1 MKPGFF
7 MKLLIGISFFLRM
20 NQVCYSQVNHQ
31 SLEVEKAL
39 PGKSHFVEIPGSFSH
54 EQIAESNLLKG
65 LQSKTIKRVELIYTR
80 YRENESFDQ
89 NKLNED
95 RMFRL
100 YQLLPKLQIDQPEI
114 IWIEQTGATTREEA
128 KNYFHGFRIYTQIEE
143 KQVFKRFQRE
153 DPGNPSEDFTV
164 DNSKGGVF
172 SHPSGTQIHIPANAV
187 VYENGKPVIGSYTIS
202 YTEYRNPAEMAFS
215 GIPMLFHDKTGEYQF
230 NSAGMY
236 EIRGM
241 KDGQP
246 LALQKEIIVDFNCT
260 KNEAGVN
267 FYQLDDKTGEWTLLK
282 NDLFNTAPSTTP
294 LQASGINYSSK
305 SISQRSKVLD
315 TIIPPPDFEG
325 FSPDNSY
332 PTLVGGLRSEK
343 FGVYNC
349 DQIYRVANKIII
361 SPKYQD
367 LSTKKTIKNNGV
379 LCLIDKDVNASFSF
393 SPQQITCNSKGN
405 NVFLLFTNEGEV
417 FVFQN
422 DRNNEQNL
430 KAKAPTFLM
439 ENITA
444 KIKTSD
450 DLKKYLA
457 I

>member
-1 MKPGFF
+1 MKPKIS
-7 MKLLIGISFFLRM
+7 MQLLIGISFFLLM
-20 NQVCYSQVNHQ
+20 SQVCYSQVNHQ
-31 SLEVEKAL
+31 LVEVPKAV

-54 EQIAESNLLKG
+54 EQISESNLLKG

-80 YRENESFDQ
+80 YRENENFDQ
-89 NKLNED
+89 DQLNED

-114 IWIEQTGATTREEA
+114 TWIEQTGATTREEA
-128 KNYFHGFRIYTQIEE
+128 KSYFHGFRIYTQIEE
-143 KQVFKRFQRE
+143 KQVFIRFQRE
-153 DPGNPSEDFTV
+153 DPGNPSEDFIV

-172 SHPSGTQIHIPANAV
+172 SHPSGTQIHIPSNAV
-187 VYENGKPVIGSYTIS
+187 VYENGKPVIGSYIIS
-202 YTEYRNPAEMAFS
+202 YTEYRNPAEMVFS
-215 GIPMLFHDKTGEYQF
+215 GIPMVFHDKTGEYQF

-241 KDGQP
+241 KDGRP
-246 LALQKEIIVDFNCT
+246 LELQQEIIIDFNCT

-267 FYQLDDKTGEWTLLK
+267 FYQLDDKTGEWILLK
-282 NDLFNTAPSTTP
+282 NDLFNTGLSTTQ
-294 LQASGINYSSK
+294 LQASSVSYSN
-305 SISQRSKVLD
+305 RAAVSKVPN
-315 TIIPPPDFEG
+315 TIQRPDFEE

-332 PTLVGGLRSEK
+332 SNIVNGLRSEK

-349 DQIYRVANKIII
+349 DQIYRVANKISI

-367 LSTKKTIKNNGV
+367 LSTKKTIKSNGV

-405 NVFLLFTNEGEV
+405 NVFLLFTDEGEV
-417 FVFQN
+417 FVFQS

-430 KAKAPTFLM
+430 KTKVPTFLM
-439 ENITA
+439 ENISD

>member
-1 MKPGFF
+1 MKPKIS
-7 MKLLIGISFFLRM
+7 MQLLIGISFFLLM

-31 SLEVEKAL
+31 LLEVPKAV

-54 EQIAESNLLKG
+54 EQITESNLLKG

-80 YRENESFDQ
+80 YRENENFDQ
-89 NKLNED
+89 DQLNED

-114 IWIEQTGATTREEA
+114 TWIEQTGATTREEA
-128 KNYFHGFRIYTQIEE
+128 KSYFHGFRIYTQIEE

-153 DPGNPSEDFTV
+153 DPGNPSEDFIV

-187 VYENGKPVIGSYTIS
+187 VYENGKPVIGSYIIS

-215 GIPMLFHDKTGEYQF
+215 GIPMVFHDKTGEYQF

-241 KDGQP
+241 KDGRP
-246 LALQKEIIVDFNCT
+246 LELQQEIIIDFNCT

-282 NDLFNTAPSTTP
+282 NDLFNTDLSTTQ
-294 LQASGINYSSK
+294 LQTSSVSYSN
-305 SISQRSKVLD
+305 RAAVSKVPN
-315 TIIPPPDFEG
+315 TIQRPDFEE

-332 PTLVGGLRSEK
+332 SNIVSGLRSEK

-349 DQIYRVANKIII
+349 DQIYRVANKISI

-367 LSTKKTIKNNGV
+367 LSTKKTIKSNGV
-379 LCLIDKDVNASFSF
+379 LCLIDKDINASFSF

-405 NVFLLFTNEGEV
+405 NVFLLFTDEGEV
-417 FVFQN
+417 FVFQS

-430 KAKAPTFLM
+430 KTKVPTFLM
-439 ENITA
+439 ENITD

>member
-1 MKPGFF
+1 MKPKIS
-7 MKLLIGISFFLRM
+7 MQLLIGISFFLLM

-31 SLEVEKAL
+31 LLEVPKAV

-54 EQIAESNLLKG
+54 EQITESNLLKG

-80 YRENESFDQ
+80 YRENENFDQ
-89 NKLNED
+89 DQLNED

-114 IWIEQTGATTREEA
+114 TWIEQTGATTREEA
-128 KNYFHGFRIYTQIEE
+128 KSYFHGFRIYTQIEE

-153 DPGNPSEDFTV
+153 DPGNPSEDFIV

-187 VYENGKPVIGSYTIS
+187 AYENGKPVIGSYIIS
-202 YTEYRNPAEMAFS
+202 CTEYRNPAEMAFS
-215 GIPMLFHDKTGEYQF
+215 GIPMVFHDKTGEYQF

-241 KDGQP
+241 KDGRP
-246 LALQKEIIVDFNCT
+246 LELQQEIIIDFNCT

-282 NDLFNTAPSTTP
+282 NDLFNTDLSTTQ
-294 LQASGINYSSK
+294 LQASSVSYSN
-305 SISQRSKVLD
+305 RAAVSKVPN
-315 TIIPPPDFEG
+315 TIQRPDFEE

-332 PTLVGGLRSEK
+332 SNIVSGLRSEK

-349 DQIYRVANKIII
+349 DQIYRVANKISI

-367 LSTKKTIKNNGV
+367 LSTKKTIKSNGV

-405 NVFLLFTNEGEV
+405 NVFLLFTDEGEV
-417 FVFQN
+417 FVFQS

-430 KAKAPTFLM
+430 KTKVPTFLM
-439 ENITA
+439 ENITD